1 MSAGPAARLAGATLG
16 RVAPD
21 LADDLR
27 RSRVGRGSPGGLR
40 LRRRVRDLEREVDEL
55 RQLSRR
61 LADVLDVVEELLVPA
76 LDREDARVR
85 AALERLG

>member
-1 MSAGPAARLAGATLG
+1 MSAGPAARLAGATLD

-27 RSRVGRGSPGGLR
+27 RSRVGRGARGGLR